1 MTNKMQE
8 RRDNAAK
15 RIKDLLDLAKEEN
28 RGLSAEEKTIH
39 QNAVAEI
46 NDVDDIMRRSAELD
60 HLAEQTLPELEER
73 SFTPQKAEPE
83 KESVDE
89 RAQFRAFLSGRMSEY
104 NQEVRAMTTDTGSTG
119 GFMIPEKY
127 SNLLREYTAGDIVIR
142 NLATVE
148 QWDADGAFPVV
159 TDFGTS
165 YIVGEGD
172 DGTTTNVTLAQKTVS
187 GHQLMYRTEVPM
199 KLINTS
205 QYNLEEKL
213 MGWWAKSKAAKE
225 EALFASG
232 GGTTEPYGLDELAT
246 AGTDTAA
253 NSAIAA
259 DDVVNWYFDCPAT
272 YRPAASW
279 IFADG
284 TIKLIRKIVNEVSS
298 SGATM
303 YVWQPGFG
311 GEPDT
316 LMGRPIYASRGM
328 TAFAAGATVG
338 VFGDISQ
345 YIVVDF
351 GKPQMI
357 RDPYTVAIAGQ
368 VRFVGWQLIDAALP
382 VAEAIIACNILS

>member
-1 MTNKMQE
+1 MANKMQE

-60 HLAEQTLPELEER
+60 HLTEQTLPELEER

-89 RAQFRAFLSGRMSEY
+89 RAQFRAFLSGRMGEY
-104 NQEVRAMTTDTGSTG
+104 NQEVRAMTTDTGATG

-127 SNLLREYTAGDIVIR
+127 SNILREYTAGDIVIR
-142 NLATVE
+142 KLATVE

-172 DGTTTNVTLAQKTVS
+172 DGDTTNVTLAQKTVS

-225 EALFASG
+225 EAIFASG

-279 IFADG
+279 IFADS
-284 TIKLIRKIVNEVSS
+284 TIKLIRKIVNEVSG